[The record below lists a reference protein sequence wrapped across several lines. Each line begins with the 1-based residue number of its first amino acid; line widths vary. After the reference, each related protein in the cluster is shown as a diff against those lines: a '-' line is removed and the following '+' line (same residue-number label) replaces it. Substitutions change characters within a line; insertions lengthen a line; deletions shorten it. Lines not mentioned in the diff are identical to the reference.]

1 MSARSHLLSRIGVSL
16 LVASLAVLVWSASAS
31 GHAAFLDSRPGPG
44 VRVKSSPS
52 EIALDFTEPLNRQL
66 SRARVVEVSTGK
78 RAQARVEASARRLV
92 LRPAMPLGRA
102 AYRLRSPDRF
112 AYRTNGQAQTVV
124 VGKDQWFRTPA
135 SPWMRT
141 EYGGGLPFRT
151 RSWFRWTPYARAVRL
166 LGVRRVGGRRLVE
179 LALMDP
185 GTPVWQRLLV
195 DSRSMRIPRE
205 RMITKGH
212 YMTRIYSGFN
222 EPLDIEPPARS
233 GRVG

>member
-1 MSARSHLLSRIGVSL
+1 LPTR
-16 LVASLAVLVWSASAS
+16 W
-31 GHAAFLDSRPGPG
+31 RPG
-44 VRVKSSPS
+44 
-52 EIALDFTEPLNRQL
+52 ENR
-66 SRARVVEVSTGK
+66 RARRLLE
-78 RAQARVEASARRLV
+78 RAQATMRALRSVREVETVSSGPGSFARTV
-92 LRPAMPLGRA
+92 
-102 AYRLRSPDRF
+102 YRLRSPDRF

-222 EPLDIEPPARS
+222 ERVDIEPPARS